1 MKSSISNTATLLA
14 STLTTLLL
22 LIGAPC
28 TTHATTKHTN
38 PMKQPLPPRRKMP
51 YLRNSDIEELIHT
64 ASKNDPKHTL
74 TSDSINWMSVNENVE
89 FLPLL
94 NNKSVVQRRMED
106 VDQQQDDDAYTASST
121 GTTTGAHD
129 NSDPYSHQPFIEG
142 LGDYDEMAQAWRMLG
157 LMVDCQHKAVEDDD
171 YHQSGSGDQ
180 GTDDGCSRWILWA
193 AYVDLDY
200 SGGGVNEYQY
210 YDKDS
215 GKWDKS
221 HCTGDRC
228 AKMDCHLENTHFS
241 VLGFFK

>member
-1 MKSSISNTATLLA
+1 MKSTTSNSAILLA
-14 STLTTLLL
+14 SSLTTLLL
-22 LIGAPC
+22 GAPC
-28 TTHATTKHTN
+28 TTHASTKHTA

-51 YLRNSDIEELIHT
+51 YLRNSDIEELINT

-74 TSDSINWMSVNENVE
+74 TSDTTNWMSVNENVE

-106 VDQQQDDDAYTASST
+106 VDQQQGDDDAYTAST

-142 LGDYDEMAQAWRMLG
+142 LGNYPEMAQAWRMLG
-157 LMVDCQHKAVEDDD
+157 LMIDCQHKAVEDDD